1 MEVDVRLSTCVA
13 FLNTFEVLGP
23 LLLAHVFYLQPSHLE
38 VEGVLALQHGS
49 LSDWS
54 CHNVYT

>member
-1 MEVDVRLSTCVA
+1 MEVDVRLSTCIA
-13 FLNTFEVLGP
+13 FFNLSKVIGS
-23 LLLAHVFYLQPSHLE
+23 LLLTHVLHLQPSHLE
-38 VEGVLALQHGS
+38 VEGILTFQHGS